1 MLLFETVDMHNLQFT
16 MTHTETGMCN
26 LRFTVLPKN
35 SPKLCDQRAARQ
47 DAHSLPLSRFS

>member
-35 SPKLCDQRAARQ
+35 SPELCDQRAARQ
-47 DAHSLPLSRFS
+47 DAHS